1 MKILP
6 LITALATTV
15 LSSLAA
21 QAEVLVFTSQ
31 SAFQAASSQLGQDSF
46 QDLGIDEALDGPLL
60 RSAGSH
66 AYRVSALDGL
76 ENQFYP
82 TAGEN
87 GAVRLGSNRVG
98 AHLLFDNFAGSLR
111 AIGGSFLATTYTG
124 EAWSDARLTLTL
136 TDAQGSTT
144 QELDLSG
151 ASSIGFLGFVSSSA
165 LLSLD
170 IAVASSSLSVFPT
183 VENFQLGM
191 AAAVPEP
198 SSGALLLGGLLLLP
212 WLKMRR
218 TAQQPQ
224 R

>member
-1 MKILP
+1 MKLHT

-21 QAEVLVFTSQ
+21 QADVQVFTSQ
-31 SAFQAASSQLGQDSF
+31 TAFQAASGSLGIDRF
-46 QDLGIDEALDGPLL
+46 QDLSANEALDGPLQ
-60 RSAGSH
+60 RQAGQHS
-66 AYRVSALDGL
+66 YRVSALDGL

-87 GAVRLGSNRVG
+87 GAVWLSSNRVG
-98 AHLLFDNFAGSLR
+98 AHLLFDSFAGSLR
-111 AIGGSFLATTYTG
+111 AIGGNFLATTYSG
-124 EAWSDARLTLTL
+124 EAWPAARLTLTL

-151 ASSIGFLGFVSSSA
+151 ASSISFLGFVSSSS

-170 IAVASSSLSVFPT
+170 ISVSSSSLAVFPT
-183 VENFQLGM
+183 VENLQLGL

-198 SSGALLLGGLLLLP
+198 GSVVLLLAGLLLLP
-212 WLKMRR
+212 ALSSRKVIKR
-218 TAQQPQ
+218 
-224 R
+224 

>member
-1 MKILP
+1 MKLHT

-21 QAEVLVFTSQ
+21 QADVQVFTSQ
-31 SAFQAASSQLGQDSF
+31 TAFQAASGSLGIDRF
-46 QDLGIDEALDGPLL
+46 QDLSADEALDGPLL
-60 RSAGSH
+60 RQAGAHS
-66 AYRVSALDGL
+66 YRVSALDGL

-87 GAVRLGSNRVG
+87 GAVWLSSNRVG
-98 AHLLFDNFAGSLR
+98 AHLLFDSFAGSLR
-111 AIGGSFLATTYTG
+111 AIGGNFLATTYSG
-124 EAWSDARLTLTL
+124 EAWPAARLTLTL

-151 ASSIGFLGFVSSSA
+151 PSSISFLGFVSSSSS

-170 IAVASSSLSVFPT
+170 ISVSSSSLAVFPT
-183 VENFQLGM
+183 VENFQLGL

-198 SSGALLLGGLLLLP
+198 SSVALLLAGLLLLP
-212 WLKMRR
+212 ALSMRKSMK
-218 TAQQPQ
+218 
-224 R
+224 

>member
-1 MKILP
+1 MKIRT

-21 QAEVLVFTSQ
+21 QASVQIFTSQ
-31 SAFQAASSQLGQDSF
+31 SAFQAASSQLGTDSF
-46 QDLGIDEALDGPLL
+46 QDLSVNDALDGPLL
-60 RSAGSH
+60 RQAGSH
-66 AYRVSALDGL
+66 NYRVSALDGL
-76 ENQFYP
+76 ENQFYA

-87 GAVRLGSNRVG
+87 GTVWLGSNRVD
-98 AHLLFDNFAGSLR
+98 AHLLFDNFANNLR
-111 AIGGSFLATTYTG
+111 AIGGNFLATTYSG
-124 EAWSDARLTLTL
+124 EAWPEARLTLTL

-151 ASSIGFLGFVSSSA
+151 SSSIGFLGFVSSSH

-170 IAVASSSLSVFPT
+170 IAVSSSSLSVFPT

-198 SSGALLLGGLLLLP
+198 SSAVLLLGGLLLLP
-212 WLKMRR
+212 ALRARKSA
-218 TAQQPQ
+218 TK
-224 R
+224 